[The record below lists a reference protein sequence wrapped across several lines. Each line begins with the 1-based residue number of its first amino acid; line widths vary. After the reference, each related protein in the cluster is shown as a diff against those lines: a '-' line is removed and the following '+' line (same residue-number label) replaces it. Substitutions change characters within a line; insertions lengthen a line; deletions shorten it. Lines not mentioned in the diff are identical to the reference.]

1 MSDNSSID
9 NLAKTYASDE
19 DDAKAYQKAQSQT
32 IISQTRQIN
41 ELRKKVEEMSQQME
55 HMTIENTRLKALG
68 PGNTELNTEDAETI
82 ALVQLALIR
91 NYAMQR
97 ELTLEEAKKGE
108 ILLKMLMVVRGKTE
122 KKEEASIKLSDAE
135 LLAALKEM

>member
-9 NLAKTYASDE
+9 KLAATYT
-19 DDAKAYQKAQSQT
+19 DDGDDTKAYIKAQQST
-32 IISQTRQIN
+32 IISQTKNIN

-55 HMTIENTRLKALG
+55 QMTIENTRLKALG

-108 ILLKMLMVVRGKTE
+108 ILLKMLMTVRGKTE
-122 KKEEASIKLSDAE
+122 KKEEASLKLSDAE

>member
-1 MSDNSSID
+1 MSNDSID
-9 NLAKTYASDE
+9 NLAKTYSSDE
-19 DDAKAYQKAQSQT
+19 EDAKVYQKAQSQT
-32 IISQTRQIN
+32 IIQQTRQIN

-55 HMTIENTRLKALG
+55 QMTIENTRLKALG

-82 ALVQLALIR
+82 SLVQLALIR

-108 ILLKMLMVVRGKTE
+108 ILLKMLMTVRGKTE
-122 KKEEASIKLSDAE
+122 KKEEASIRLSDAD